1 MASELFKYFR
11 DADHAQAMIEA
22 GVVRVGTLAEYRAVE
37 RAAVG
42 EPEEP
47 AGPITDW
54 GDAEEPA
61 ATGDWRTSVPEPAA
75 DDAYLF
81 CASAVASRELAQA
94 LGAVA
99 CVRIKF
105 ASSFRRSVTAR
116 LQEQGLILPD
126 GHRHGPVSYG
136 EPGQAAAFAK
146 PAALAT
152 QQEYRFFWPPRFGD
166 DALSRQLAAV
176 VIEVPRL
183 VGLCEPVD
191 LTKL

>member
-22 GVVRVGTLAEYRAVE
+22 GVVRIGTLTEYRALE
-37 RAAVG
+37 RAAVS

-54 GDAEEPA
+54 GDSEEPS
-61 ATGDWRTSVPEPAA
+61 ATGDWRTTVAEPA
-75 DDAYLF
+75 DDAYLY

-136 EPGQAAAFAK
+136 ESGQAPAFAK
-146 PAALAT
+146 PPALAT
-152 QQEYRFFWPPRFGD
+152 QQEYRFLWPPRFGD

>member
-22 GVVRVGTLAEYRAVE
+22 GVVRVGTLAEYRALE

-54 GDAEEPA
+54 GDAEEPV
-61 ATGDWRTSVPEPAA
+61 ATGDWRTTVAEPASG
-75 DDAYLF
+75 DGYLY
-81 CASAVASRELAQA
+81 CASAVVSRELAQA
-94 LGAVA
+94 LGAAA

-126 GHRHGPVSYG
+126 GHRHGPVS
-136 EPGQAAAFAK
+136 
-146 PAALAT
+146 
-152 QQEYRFFWPPRFGD
+152 
-166 DALSRQLAAV
+166 
-176 VIEVPRL
+176 
-183 VGLCEPVD
+183 
-191 LTKL
+191 